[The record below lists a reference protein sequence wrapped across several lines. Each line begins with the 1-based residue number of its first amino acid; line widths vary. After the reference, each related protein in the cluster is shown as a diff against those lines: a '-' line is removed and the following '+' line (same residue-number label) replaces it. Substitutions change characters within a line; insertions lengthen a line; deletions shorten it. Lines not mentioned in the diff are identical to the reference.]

1 MDQQSYSA
9 GEKKRELL
17 NKKHRIMDQKSYSAG
32 LNIGQQLVGMGI
44 ADLPSLD
51 DFLKGIKDAVE
62 GAAEKAKKAEAE
74 GKAFLEANAKKEGV
88 IVLPSGLQYMVLKEG
103 TGKNPGATSQV
114 KCHYAGT
121 LIDGTEFDS
130 SYKRNAPATFGLNQ
144 VIKGWTEGVQ
154 LMKEGA
160 KYRFFIPYELG
171 YGAQG
176 AGGSIPPYSAL
187 IFDVELIEVL

>member
-1 MDQQSYSA
+1 MDQQ
-9 GEKKRELL
+9 
-17 NKKHRIMDQKSYSAG
+17 SYSAG

-74 GKAFLEANAKKEGV
+74 GKAFLESNAKKEGV
-88 IVLPSGLQYMVLKEG
+88 VVLPSGLQYMVLKEG